1 MNVKAIE
8 TAIRIA
14 NRGTA
19 AQIDA
24 IEAEH
29 GRALSTIIDDA
40 WDWAEQNGHA
50 RLAAKCE
57 RAFNRLTNHHHTEQT
72 R

>member
-1 MNVKAIE
+1 MTRKAIE

-14 NRGTA
+14 SRGTT

-24 IEAEH
+24 IEAEY
-29 GRALSTIIDDA
+29 GRALSTIIDDG
-40 WDWAEQNGHA
+40 WDWAEQHGDA
-50 RLAAKCE
+50 RLAARCE
-57 RAFNRLTNHHHTEQT
+57 RAFNRLTD